1 MLCFRVFRLLPFFF
15 LLVNVLHYLTVY
27 QMVICG
33 SFYPNYFMSG
43 EIDER
48 EALKTMSG
56 HDPFTTVMV
65 CACPVETI
73 L

>member
-1 MLCFRVFRLLPFFF
+1 
-15 LLVNVLHYLTVY
+15 
-27 QMVICG
+27 
-33 SFYPNYFMSG
+33 MSG

-65 CACPVETI
+65 CVHLKQFFSRQWYFGGTLSSGTVANYDCLTS
-73 L
+73 